1 MILGCSVGVVGHVT
15 GTAEDGVFLRF
26 MAGSSSLLDGS
37 ALRRV
42 GACLRGA
49 LADCS
54 AALDEGFRLRGEI
67 RTGGRWSSITECLSA
82 SDKGSIAMLEVS

>member
-42 GACLRGA
+42 GACL
-49 LADCS
+49 
-54 AALDEGFRLRGEI
+54 
-67 RTGGRWSSITECLSA
+67 
-82 SDKGSIAMLEVS
+82 